1 MLALFSRKN
10 EVIFIKVPGTIV
22 NLFFSSFFSTAY
34 FATYSLLND
43 GAAKSTPATLLKFVL
58 TGPGH
63 NTEILTFELFFFNS
77 VFTPCDNLYTY
88 AFEA

>member
-1 MLALFSRKN
+1 MCGTIFSKN
-10 EVIFIKVPGTIV
+10 LVIFINVPGTIV
-22 NLFFSSFFSTAY
+22 NLFFNILFTAY
-34 FATYSLLND
+34 LATYSLLND

-88 AFEA
+88 AF